1 MHPSALPP
9 LTSGQGGGFGAGG
22 ETNKVCVCVEVPLGV
37 HVTMQ
42 TAYITYG
49 SFPACPLPTTSR
61 QVFGDLLR
69 RGAGLALVDIR
80 VGALDISLSSRQ
92 CDMVHHMI
100 TLPDQ
105 PGTAGDA
112 RGRRAQAVPS
122 APDPPSPPTQP
133 QPPSALDG

>member
-1 MHPSALPP
+1 M
-9 LTSGQGGGFGAGG
+9 
-22 ETNKVCVCVEVPLGV
+22 PLGV
-37 HVTMQ
+37 HVILQ
-42 TAYITYG
+42 TAYLSYG
-49 SFPACPLPTTSR
+49 SFPTCPLPTSR